1 MKYGLVV
8 YLKNECYK
16 IEGISK
22 IPGFEYINE
31 SKLKDIV
38 EFTNEFENEQELI
51 CYLIDEG
58 LLPKKFFKGSL
69 GINFYK
75 GKNNPPKTLQYGVS
89 FKEDKKFFD
98 TIFLKYYFR
107 EKLTNPTFMKA
118 FVDKYYTYLRETP
131 IFREEMG
138 HIRYG
143 YEFYLRNN
151 YLPEGTEQFMATF
164 IEIYCRKKSK
174 DGYYKADFTRIRD
187 LAMFAINYERTYE
200 REMIERPNN
209 TVEDLELMID
219 HYYTLMRNDMLSEE
233 EMEAYTD
240 AINNLEQELEYT
252 KAVTLNRSKKNETTG
267 N

>member
-1 MKYGLVV
+1 MK
-8 YLKNECYK
+8 K
-16 IEGISK
+16 IFVILGM
-22 IPGFEYINE
+22 F
-31 SKLKDIV
+31 V
-38 EFTNEFENEQELI
+38 
-51 CYLIDEG
+51 
-58 LLPKKFFKGSL
+58 LLCGC
-69 GINFYK
+69 GNN
-75 GKNNPPKTLQYGVS
+75 KNNILDKFVKKLENTDRYILKGTMNIVS
-89 FKEDKKFFD
+89 NED
-98 TIFLKYYFR
+98 
-107 EKLTNPTFMKA
+107 TF
-118 FVDKYYTYLRETP
+118 TYNVE
-131 IFREEMG
+131 
-138 HIRYG
+138 
-143 YEFYLRNN
+143 
-151 YLPEGTEQFMATF
+151 AS
-164 IEIYCRKKSK
+164 KSK